1 MNNNF
6 DTAYFAGGCFWCTE
20 AIFKKIKGVI
30 NVIPGYTG
38 GTVNNPNYSI
48 VSKGYTDHAEAV
60 KITYD
65 SKIIKYDHLLNI
77 FFSTHDPTTINR
89 QGNDVGSHYRSAIFY
104 VNSKQLQS
112 INNFL
117 NKLKNQ
123 KKFNK
128 DIVTQISKFSKFY
141 SAEVEHVNYYE
152 LNKFQPYCNF
162 VIKPK
167 VDKFNNEF
175 KEYLD

>member
-6 DTAYFAGGCFWCTE
+6 DTAYFAGKKWQNIGWKY
-20 AIFKKIKGVI
+20 IKIKGVI
-30 NVIPGYTG
+30 DVLPGYTG
-38 GTVNNPNYSI
+38 GTVNNPNYTI
-48 VSKGYTDHAEAV
+48 VSKGHTDHVEAV

-65 SKIIKYDHLLNI
+65 PKAIKYDQLLNI

-89 QGNDVGSHYRSAIFY
+89 QGNDVGYHYRSAIFY
-104 VNSKQLQS
+104 VNSMQLQS

-128 DIVTQISKFSKFY
+128 DIVTQVSKFSKFY
-141 SAEVEHVNYYE
+141 SAEVEHINYYE
-152 LNKFQPYCNF
+152 LNKSQPYCNF

-167 VDKFNNEF
+167 VDKFNDEF

>member
-30 NVIPGYTG
+30 NVLPGYTG
-38 GTVNNPNYSI
+38 GKVDNPNYNT
-48 VSKGYTDHAEAV
+48 VSKGYTDHVEAV

-65 SKIIKYDHLLNI
+65 SKVINYDQLLNI

-89 QGNDVGSHYRSAIFY
+89 QGNDVGSHYKSAIFY
-104 VNSKQLQS
+104 VNSNQLQS
-112 INNFL
+112 INIFL
-117 NKLKNQ
+117 KKLK
-123 KKFNK
+123 KEKIFNK

-141 SAEVEHVNYYE
+141 LAEVEHINYYE

-167 VDKFNNEF
+167 IDKLIDEF

>member
-30 NVIPGYTG
+30 NVLPGYTG
-38 GTVNNPNYSI
+38 GTINNPNYAT
-48 VSKGYTDHAEAV
+48 VSKGNTDHVEAV

-65 SKIIKYDHLLNI
+65 SKVIKYDHLLNI

-89 QGNDVGSHYRSAIFY
+89 QGNDIGSHYRSAIFY
-104 VNSKQLQS
+104 VNSMQLQV

-117 NKLKNQ
+117 NKLKKQ
-123 KKFNK
+123 KIFNK

-141 SAEVEHVNYYE
+141 SAEVEHINYYE

-162 VIKPK
+162 IIKPK
-167 VDKFNNEF
+167 VDKLRREF

>member
-30 NVIPGYTG
+30 NVLPGYTG
-38 GTVNNPNYSI
+38 GTVDNPDYNT

-65 SKIIKYDHLLNI
+65 SKVIKYDQLLNI

-89 QGNDVGSHYRSAIFY
+89 QGNDVGSHYKSAIFY
-104 VNSKQLQS
+104 VNSNQLQS
-112 INNFL
+112 INIFL
-117 NKLKNQ
+117 KKLKKQ
-123 KKFNK
+123 KIFNK

-141 SAEVEHVNYYE
+141 LAEVEHINYYE

-167 VDKFNNEF
+167 VEKLKDEF

>member
-30 NVIPGYTG
+30 DVLPGYTG
-38 GTVNNPNYSI
+38 GTVNNPNYTI
-48 VSKGYTDHAEAV
+48 VSKGHTDHVEAV

-65 SKIIKYDHLLNI
+65 PKAIKYDQLLNI

-89 QGNDVGSHYRSAIFY
+89 QGNDVGYHYRSAIFY
-104 VNSKQLQS
+104 VNSMQLQS

-128 DIVTQISKFSKFY
+128 DIVTQVSKFSKFY
-141 SAEVEHVNYYE
+141 SAEVEHINYYE

-167 VDKFNNEF
+167 VDKFNDEF

>member
-1 MNNNF
+1 M
-6 DTAYFAGGCFWCTE
+6 
-20 AIFKKIKGVI
+20 
-30 NVIPGYTG
+30 
-38 GTVNNPNYSI
+38 
-48 VSKGYTDHAEAV
+48 

-65 SKIIKYDHLLNI
+65 SKVIKYDQLLNI

-89 QGNDVGSHYRSAIFY
+89 QGNDVGSHYKSAIFY
-104 VNSKQLQS
+104 VNSNQLQS
-112 INNFL
+112 INFFL
-117 NKLKNQ
+117 KKLKKQ
-123 KKFNK
+123 KIFNK

-141 SAEVEHVNYYE
+141 LAEVEHINYYE

-167 VDKFNNEF
+167 IDKLIDEF

>member
-30 NVIPGYTG
+30 KVLPGYTG
-38 GTVNNPNYSI
+38 GKVDNPNYNT
-48 VSKGYTDHAEAV
+48 VSKGYTDHVEAV

-65 SKIIKYDHLLNI
+65 SKVINYDQLLNI

-89 QGNDVGSHYRSAIFY
+89 QGNDVGSHYKSAIFY
-104 VNSKQLQS
+104 VNSNQLQS
-112 INNFL
+112 INIFL
-117 NKLKNQ
+117 KKLK
-123 KKFNK
+123 KRKIFNK

-141 SAEVEHVNYYE
+141 LAEVEHINYYE

-167 VDKFNNEF
+167 VEKLKDEF